1 VHRDIEQRER
11 ARLPMEEE
19 DQGIKEEKREVGEAM
34 RIARLMISQFEV
46 FMSRRLTESQ
56 SFVVNNTAFN
66 FSIQKYSRI

>member
-1 VHRDIEQRER
+1 
-11 ARLPMEEE
+11 MEEE